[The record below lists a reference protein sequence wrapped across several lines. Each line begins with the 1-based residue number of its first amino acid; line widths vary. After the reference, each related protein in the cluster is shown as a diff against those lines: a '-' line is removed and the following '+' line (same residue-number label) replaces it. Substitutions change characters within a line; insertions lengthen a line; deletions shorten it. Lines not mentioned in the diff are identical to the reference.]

1 MTSSTDKAMTFTTA
15 EYSVS
20 RSRLLR
26 SAAALCHARELYT
39 SLGLLL
45 VIDVALGFLIDWR
58 FALVTAMLAL
68 VLAPGALAFL
78 FFNYALSP
86 RCLPEVW
93 PHTVTFGPDGFEVR
107 ATVPP
112 LPQTEDSD
120 GTNPEEEMKA
130 SPTHIGYAA
139 RIRRCTRGSCRR
151 GWTGDTSCR
160 NSPRPAACAIRRAA
174 RIQGKYSI
182 HP

>member
-1 MTSSTDKAMTFTTA
+1 MTFTTA

-26 SAAALCHARELYT
+26 SAVVLCHARQLYT

-45 VIDVALGFLIDWR
+45 VIGVALGLFVNWR

-120 GTNPEEEMKA
+120 GTNPEEEKEA

-139 RIRRCTRGSCRR
+139 RYGDVCEVRVGVEGLVIRLAGTPPGLLHVPYSALPEPRENTAYILEKCKRR
-151 GWTGDTSCR
+151 
-160 NSPRPAACAIRRAA
+160 
-174 RIQGKYSI
+174 
-182 HP
+182 